1 MSHRLRDKERFF
13 ILREG
18 ELVMKDEP
26 RLRNVLAEVENQMRD
41 NNLEGFR
48 AVVKVVV
55 RDALKALEDTQAE
68 WEIDHNSQELR
79 EKFHL
84 LRHYL
89 DYLRRFCEGV
99 V

>member
-1 MSHRLRDKERFF
+1 
-13 ILREG
+13 
-18 ELVMKDEP
+18 MKDEP

>member
-1 MSHRLRDKERFF
+1 MKE
-13 ILREG
+13 
-18 ELVMKDEP
+18 ELWLKTM
-26 RLRNVLAEVENQMRD
+26 LSEVENQMRE
-41 NNLEGFR
+41 NNFEGFK

-55 RDALKALEDTQAE
+55 RDALKALEGTQVE

>member
-1 MSHRLRDKERFF
+1 
-13 ILREG
+13 
-18 ELVMKDEP
+18 MKDEVW
-26 RLRNVLAEVENQMRD
+26 LRSVLFDVEKQMRE

-48 AVVKVVV
+48 AVVKVLA
-55 RDALKALEDTQAE
+55 RDSLKALEDTEVE
-68 WEIDHNSQELR
+68 WELDHNSRELR

-89 DYLRRFCEGV
+89 DYLRRFIERV